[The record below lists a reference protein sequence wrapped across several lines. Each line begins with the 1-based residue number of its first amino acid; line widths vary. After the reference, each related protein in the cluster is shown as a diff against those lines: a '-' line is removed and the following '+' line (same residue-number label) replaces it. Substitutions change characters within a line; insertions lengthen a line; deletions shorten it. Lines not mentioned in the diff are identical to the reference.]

1 MARVNDPEKE
11 VVITRCCSQI
21 CLDSAL
27 TFSFQLLAFALTL
40 TSLLGDIQVPP
51 QVQINNMTTG
61 WNDVKS
67 TDESVGCGRTVA
79 KVSDHV
85 HLLAHGPL
93 QYFAPSG

>member
-1 MARVNDPEKE
+1 MLFANMFGFCFDVQFP
-11 VVITRCCSQI
+11 VAC
-21 CLDSAL
+21 
-27 TFSFQLLAFALTL
+27 FALTL
-40 TSLLGDIQVPP
+40 TSLLDDIQIPP
-51 QVQINNMTTG
+51 QVQINNRTTG

-67 TDESVGCGRTVA
+67 TNESVGCGRTVA